1 MAWQIEFCTQLD
13 SKALIFGGWQRT
25 TVCQNGNLTV
35 DSLGGRAR
43 DMSGCEELL
52 AALIDKRMAVTNAAG
67 AECRCVL
74 VEECHEVAPSAVVA

>member
-1 MAWQIEFCTQLD
+1 
-13 SKALIFGGWQRT
+13 
-25 TVCQNGNLTV
+25 LTV